1 MNKAYII
8 ERDVLTEVWVRQKFT
23 IEASNEKAAIDI
35 LKKVPEDKLYTH
47 DSIISANEE
56 TLDITKRVISS
67 QINVNK
73 ITSYPYQPKLTF
85 K

>member
-23 IEASNEKAAIDI
+23 IEAPNEKAAIDI
-35 LKKVPEDKLYTH
+35 LKKVPEDKVCTH
-47 DSIISANEE
+47 ESIISIDEE
-56 TLDITKRVISS
+56 ILNNTKRVISS
-67 QINVNK
+67 QISVDK

>member
-23 IEASNEKAAIDI
+23 IEAPDEKAAIDI
-35 LKKVPEDKLYTH
+35 LKKVPEDKIYVH
-47 DSIISANEE
+47 ESIINANEE
-56 TLDITKRVISS
+56 TLDNTKRIISS
-67 QINVNK
+67 QINIDK